1 VKSRNLVGLALA
13 AMAAGALLLALQ
25 QRRELAALRA
35 TRVLEPVIVPAA
47 VRTNTPA
54 VASPGRRLSEAEH
67 LELLRFRGQ
76 IKPLAERVAGVAVL
90 SNQNVRLQA
99 RLAAAR
105 ATPAFP
111 PEGYIRRADAQNRGT
126 ATPES
131 VIETFIW
138 ATGNRDTNALLSC
151 LVAPMRESMARQL
164 AEQGADEF
172 FKNQLRIPG
181 FRIVD
186 RKDDG
191 PDEVTLTVEFG
202 PGLSTPMK
210 FRRQDGAWV
219 MEP

>member
-25 QRRELAALRA
+25 QRRELAALRTPPAQEAAALPPA
-35 TRVLEPVIVPAA
+35 TSV
-47 VRTNTPA
+47 
-54 VASPGRRLSEAEH
+54 SPSDAPSPSRGPSEAEH
-67 LELLRFRGQ
+67 LELLRLRGQ

-90 SNQNVRLQA
+90 SNQNARLQA
-99 RLAAAR
+99 RLAAAK
-105 ATPAFP
+105 AAPAFP

-138 ATGNRDTNALLSC
+138 AAGNRDTNALLSC

-164 AEQGADEF
+164 AEQGADDF
-172 FKNQLRIPG
+172 FNSQFRIPG

-191 PDEVTLTVEFG
+191 PNEVTLTVELG
-202 PGLSTPMK
+202 PGLSNPVK

>member
-25 QRRELAALRA
+25 QQREIAALRTA
-35 TRVLEPVIVPAA
+35 PVRLADVLPS
-47 VRTNTPA
+47 
-54 VASPGRRLSEAEH
+54 VASGSPSDAPPPGRVPSEAEH
-67 LELLRFRGQ
+67 LELLRLRGQ
-76 IKPLAERVAGVAVL
+76 IKPLAERVAGVAGL

-99 RLAAAR
+99 RLAAAK
-105 ATPAFP
+105 ATPEFP
-111 PEGYIRRADAQNRGT
+111 PQGYIRRADAQNRGT

-138 ATGNRDTNALLSC
+138 AVGNRDTNALLAC
-151 LVAPMRESMARQL
+151 LAEPMRESMAHQL
-164 AEQGADEF
+164 TEQRADEF
-172 FKNQLRIPG
+172 FKSQIRIPG

-191 PDEVTLTVEFG
+191 PDEVTLTVELG
-202 PGLSTPMK
+202 PGLSNPVK

>member
-1 VKSRNLVGLALA
+1 MKSRILVGLVLA
-13 AMAAGALLLALQ
+13 VMAVGILTLALQ
-25 QRRELAALRA
+25 QRCEIAALRSKPARGPVVSPSA
-35 TRVLEPVIVPAA
+35 TPR
-47 VRTNTPA
+47 NTSDAP
-54 VASPGRRLSEAEH
+54 SPGRRPSEAEH
-67 LELLRFRGQ
+67 LELLRLRGQ

-99 RLAAAR
+99 RLAAAK
-105 ATPAFP
+105 ATPTFP

-138 ATGNRDTNALLSC
+138 AAGNRDTNALLSC

-164 AEQGADEF
+164 TEQGADEF

-202 PGLSTPMK
+202 PGLSAPMK

>member
-1 VKSRNLVGLALA
+1 
-13 AMAAGALLLALQ
+13 MAAGALLLALQ

-35 TRVLEPVIVPAA
+35 APA
-47 VRTNTPA
+47 RGA
-54 VASPGRRLSEAEH
+54 VALPSAASASPLDAPFQNRGPSEAEH
-67 LELLRFRGQ
+67 LELLRLRGQ

-99 RLAAAR
+99 RLAAAK
-105 ATPAFP
+105 AAPAFP

-138 ATGNRDTNALLSC
+138 AAGNRDTNALLSC

-191 PDEVTLTVEFG
+191 PDEVTLMVEFG